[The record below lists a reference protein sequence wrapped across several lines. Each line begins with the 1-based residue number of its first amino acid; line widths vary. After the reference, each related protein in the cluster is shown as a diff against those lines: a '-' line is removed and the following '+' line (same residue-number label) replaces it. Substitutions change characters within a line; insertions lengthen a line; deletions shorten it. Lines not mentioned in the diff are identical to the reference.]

1 MKYDFDDIADRGIDN
16 ARKWDKEIVNKKFPG
31 RPDDFIPLWIADM
44 DFKAAPEIRDALTR
58 MSQNGAYGYTYAT
71 QEWFQ
76 SVINWQLKKHN
87 NHIEQEWV
95 TLGYGTVPNMHCL
108 VQTLTEPGDYII
120 MNTPVYGPFAYAAEH
135 NDRRVI
141 TVPLILKKDRYYLDF
156 DRIET
161 EMKKN
166 HPKIMMFC
174 SPHNPSG
181 RIWSKDELL
190 KIAQL
195 CFENN
200 VVMVSDEVH
209 SEHIMEGQFIS
220 ALQLPEKYLNNLV
233 MFTSPNK
240 AFNLGGL
247 KLSYS
252 IIPNEQ
258 LRSAL
263 RMQYI
268 KNSVTSPN
276 VPGQIAMTTAYNEC
290 GEWLT
295 QCEAYIKKNLQIFE
309 KALESDF
316 PEWQLLKV
324 ESSYLPWVDIS
335 NSEFDMHTIAQ
346 NMAMNA
352 GVVVGIG
359 DDYVADANDFLR
371 FNLGTSRELVEESME
386 RMAKEWKRMKL
397 NSQRVLKNV

>member
-220 ALQLPEKYLNNLV
+220 AL
-233 MFTSPNK
+233 
-240 AFNLGGL
+240 
-247 KLSYS
+247 
-252 IIPNEQ
+252 
-258 LRSAL
+258 
-263 RMQYI
+263 
-268 KNSVTSPN
+268 
-276 VPGQIAMTTAYNEC
+276 
-290 GEWLT
+290 
-295 QCEAYIKKNLQIFE
+295 
-309 KALESDF
+309 
-316 PEWQLLKV
+316 
-324 ESSYLPWVDIS
+324 
-335 NSEFDMHTIAQ
+335 
-346 NMAMNA
+346 
-352 GVVVGIG
+352 
-359 DDYVADANDFLR
+359 
-371 FNLGTSRELVEESME
+371 
-386 RMAKEWKRMKL
+386 
-397 NSQRVLKNV
+397 